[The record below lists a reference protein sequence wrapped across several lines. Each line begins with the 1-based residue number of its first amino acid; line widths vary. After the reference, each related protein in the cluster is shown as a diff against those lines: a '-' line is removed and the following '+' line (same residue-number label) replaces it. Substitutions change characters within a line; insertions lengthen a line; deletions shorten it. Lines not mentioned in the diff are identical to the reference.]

1 MAINEIDEILKK
13 TLADFRLSR
22 SERQALGKLLDELG
36 AGKRQMD
43 VFRQR
48 AFAVAREELVSPK
61 AVAVVDWLEGVVKLL
76 QPKPPR
82 PQLPAEAY
90 FSPGEDCRRK
100 LIRLLNCA
108 ADKVDICVFTI
119 TDDRIAEAILKA
131 HRHKVAVRVIADNDK
146 ANDPGSD
153 VDRIARSG
161 VAVRL
166 DRSDYHM
173 HHKFALFDGSA
184 VVTGSY
190 NWTRSAADYNEENLI
205 VAHDP
210 RLVQAF
216 SGVFER
222 LWEEFA

>member
-1 MAINEIDEILKK
+1 MATNEIDDILKK

-22 SERQALGKLLDELG
+22 SERRALGQLLDELG
-36 AGKRQMD
+36 AERRQMD

-90 FSPGEDCRRK
+90 FSPGQDCRRK
-100 LIRLLNCA
+100 LIRLLDGA
-108 ADKVDICVFTI
+108 AEKVDICVFTI

-146 ANDPGSD
+146 ANDRGSD
-153 VDRIARSG
+153 VDRLEREGI
-161 VAVRL
+161 AVRL
-166 DRSDYHM
+166 DRSEYHM

-190 NWTRSAADYNEENLI
+190 NWTRSAADNNEENVI

-210 RLVQAF
+210 GLVRAF
-216 SGVFER
+216 SAVFER